1 MLQRIFK
8 GRAPIGALST
18 VVEITNAV
26 RPPKRTLVEQAGKGR
41 VLPPSGFFCLS
52 EARLRSPTVF
62 RQISVRLLAKRCV
75 RVVGV
80 LHYVK
85 DSVFY
90 VVEGAPYYFIG

>member
-26 RPPKRTLVEQAGKGR
+26 RPPKR
-41 VLPPSGFFCLS
+41 
-52 EARLRSPTVF
+52 
-62 RQISVRLLAKRCV
+62 CV

>member
-26 RPPKRTLVEQAGKGR
+26 RPPKR
-41 VLPPSGFFCLS
+41 
-52 EARLRSPTVF
+52 
-62 RQISVRLLAKRCV
+62 CV
-75 RVVGV
+75 RFGGRTAT
-80 LHYVK
+80 YVK